1 MFELQKNKQ
10 VRSYIIKGYCSF
22 QILSGNGDTRA
33 KGCAPVTTHFCDKN
47 KEYPFIYK
55 FVQVYSF
62 VINRK
67 KISYVSTTNLRN
79 RHDIVKF
86 CTEIWK

>member
-1 MFELQKNKQ
+1 MFEPQKNKE
-10 VRSYIIKGYCSF
+10 VRSRVIKGYCRF

-33 KGCAPVTTHFCDKN
+33 KGCSPVITHSCDKN

-55 FVQVYSF
+55 FVHVYSF
-62 VINRK
+62 VFKRK
-67 KISYVSTTNLRN
+67 KISYVSTKNLRN

>member
-47 KEYPFIYK
+47 KEMHIQAKTNDRRVRRFGDILAPFSRETK
-55 FVQVYSF
+55 LKM
-62 VINRK
+62 R
-67 KISYVSTTNLRN
+67 LR
-79 RHDIVKF
+79 
-86 CTEIWK
+86 E